1 MVIALSHCAIIIE
14 NHETKGEWDMKDK
27 ILFIIFSMC
36 IILSGCSNGV
46 SQEEYDKIVTENENL
61 KNELNEL
68 KENDWY
74 DIGKESLSEK
84 AESTKEQIENDYNG
98 AISYIENNISEN
110 EQDSYISYVNSLYDN
125 SIKSIDYAVGDY
137 IEFGEDLGNS
147 MDDENVVQNN
157 IETLFSSCSLI
168 STVDTSFTVKVRELL
183 PDYDESYN
191 GFK

>member
-1 MVIALSHCAIIIE
+1 
-14 NHETKGEWDMKDK
+14 MKDK